1 MCYKIQYET
10 FFDAKKELRL
20 IGKTDSRFFK
30 NTVYQCEECGLF
42 HHTSNKLKKQ
52 KKHKKLKIKNNIRTK
67 NPYELFQIKLYSIIY
82 TSKKSKNLSY
92 KQ

>member
-52 KKHKKLKIKNNIRTK
+52 KKMNRKQSRFDKHNRIILKT
-67 NPYELFQIKLYSIIY
+67 LYY
-82 TSKKSKNLSY
+82 
-92 KQ
+92 